1 MLISP
6 KATRLQRKG
15 GKRKKNLLDE
25 PIKNHKNK
33 IEISLS
39 RNQIPNNFLL
49 SFFLSSSSSH
59 IDVPSRFSPKSIQWY
74 VRSVPPAGRR
84 WGRSM
89 VVLEGRLCPVVDR
102 QTEPSSGSP
111 IVTLVNLSHYRVRVR
126 HLSVR
131 GTPSRTLC
139 AVAVAGGPTTSRR
152 PAALRAVTPP
162 PGSGSVRF
170 PTSRDSRL
178 ICRPIQII

>member
-1 MLISP
+1 M
-6 KATRLQRKG
+6 AR
-15 GKRKKNLLDE
+15 
-25 PIKNHKNK
+25 PIKNHKK
-33 IEISLS
+33 DSEISLS

-59 IDVPSRFSPKSIQWY
+59 IDVSSRFSPQSIQWY
-74 VRSVPPAGRR
+74 VRFVPSAGLLWGQSVA
-84 WGRSM
+84 
-89 VVLEGRLCPVVDR
+89 VLEGRLCPVVDR

-111 IVTLVNLSHYRVRVR
+111 NVTLANLSHYRVRVR

-152 PAALRAVTPP
+152 PAAPRAVTPP

-170 PTSRDSRL
+170 PTSRDSKQTNSHHL
-178 ICRPIQII
+178 NPH